1 MCNSYSKS
9 MEWFKVMISKK
20 VDYAYKSLSDFK
32 LNKFP

>member
-1 MCNSYSKS
+1 

-32 LNKFP
+32 LNNFPWGVRG